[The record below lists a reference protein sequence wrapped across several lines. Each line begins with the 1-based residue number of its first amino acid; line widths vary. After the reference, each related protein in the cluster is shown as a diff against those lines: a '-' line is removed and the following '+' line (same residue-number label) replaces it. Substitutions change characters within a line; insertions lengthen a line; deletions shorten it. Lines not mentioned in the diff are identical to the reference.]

1 MPPEVSAGATSRRV
15 LPEKGGTAVTVLLCF
30 LVAIVEGFD
39 IQAIGVAAPRLA
51 PELGLDS
58 GALGLI
64 FSFGNV
70 GFVIGAMAG
79 GWLADRI
86 GRKPVFVGAVLFFG
100 LFTLATTVTTTFWPL
115 LSVRFLA
122 GMNFGAA
129 LPIMMAMAAEVTTG
143 ERRALTASMMFC
155 GMPFGGGLS
164 ALLTQAFPPDFDWRW
179 LFYIGGAIPVAL
191 VPVLWFL
198 LPETLRSGEKRESP
212 RVSTWHALFGGGRAT
227 ATLLLWA
234 TFLPTLIILYLIL
247 NWLPTLVAAIGID
260 TAIAP
265 QASLAF
271 NFASIAGALLLG
283 KLVDRFDARWP
294 LTLAYA
300 GLVISLIVLSQSE
313 GILPILIFSGAAG
326 FFLLGANYAL
336 YGVAPVFY
344 DREIRGTGAGASI
357 AVGRVGAIAGPA
369 LAGVLLSSGLSASGV
384 VGYMIPVAAVA
395 GIAVFALSFCRRGP
409 E

>member
-1 MPPEVSAGATSRRV
+1 MRNAAAGGSLRNS
-15 LPEKGGTAVTVLLCF
+15 TAVTVAICF
-30 LVAIVEGFD
+30 LVAVVEGFD

-51 PELGLDS
+51 PELGLTS
-58 GALGLI
+58 GALGMI

-70 GFVIGAMAG
+70 GFVVGAILG

-86 GRKPVFVGAVLFFG
+86 GRRPVFIGAVFMFG
-100 LFTLATTVTTTFWPL
+100 LFTLLTTLTTTFYPL
-115 LSVRFLA
+115 FAVRFLA

-129 LPIMMAMAAEVTTG
+129 LPIMMAMAAEVTKP

-164 ALLTQAFPPDFDWRW
+164 ALLTQTFPPDFDWRL
-179 LFYIGGAIPVAL
+179 LFYIGGVIPIAL
-191 VPVLWFL
+191 VPLLWWL
-198 LPETLRSGEKRESP
+198 LPETLKPSANAGER
-212 RVSTWHALFGGGRAT
+212 RVSTFEALFGGGRAT

-260 TAIAP
+260 VAVAP

-271 NFASIAGALLLG
+271 NFASIAGALIIG
-283 KLVDRFDARWP
+283 RLVDRFDARWP
-294 LTLAYA
+294 VTLAYV
-300 GLVISLIVLSQSE
+300 GLVISLIALSRSD
-313 GILPILIFSGAAG
+313 GITAILILSGAAG

-344 DREIRGTGAGASI
+344 DSGIRGTGSGASI
-357 AVGRVGAIAGPA
+357 AVGRIGAIVGPA
-369 LAGVLLSSGLSASGV
+369 LAGMLLSSGLPASGV
-384 VGYMIPVAAVA
+384 VAYMIPVAAVA
-395 GIAVFALSFCRRGP
+395 GLAVFALSFCRVRA
-409 E
+409 

>member
-1 MPPEVSAGATSRRV
+1 MKTTTGNAAAR
-15 LPEKGGTAVTVLLCF
+15 GGMAVTVLLCF
-30 LVAIVEGFD
+30 LVAVVEGFD

-51 PELGLDS
+51 PEFGLSS
-58 GALGLI
+58 GALGWI

-70 GFVIGAMAG
+70 GFVVGAMLG

-86 GRKPVFVGAVLFFG
+86 GRKPVFVGAVFFFG
-100 LFTLATTVTTTFWPL
+100 LFTLATTVTDTFWPL

-129 LPIMMAMAAEVTTG
+129 LPIMMAVAAEVTTPD
-143 ERRALTASMMFC
+143 RRALTASMMFC

-164 ALLTQAFPPDFDWRW
+164 ALLTQTFPADFDWRV
-179 LFYIGGAIPVAL
+179 LFYIGGAIPILL
-191 VPVLWFL
+191 VPVLWRF
-198 LPETLRSGEKRESP
+198 LPETLKPVEQNAAR
-212 RVSTWHALFGGGRAT
+212 RVSTWEALFGGGRAT
-227 ATLLLWA
+227 ATLLLWM

-260 TAIAP
+260 AAIAP

-283 KLVDRFDARWP
+283 RLVDRFDPRWP

-300 GLVISLIVLSQSE
+300 GLVASLVALSQSE
-313 GILPILIFSGAAG
+313 GITAVLILSGAAG

-344 DREIRGTGAGASI
+344 DPEIRGTGAGASI

-369 LAGVLLSSGLSASGV
+369 LAGMLLSSGLSASGV
-384 VGYMIPVAAVA
+384 VAYMIPVAAIA
-395 GIAVFALSFCRRGP
+395 GIAVFALSFCRRKP
-409 E
+409 L